1 MNKMRFIFYCVFAVF
16 HIGAFVFT
24 LLMQDFNF
32 LMKMFNY
39 IGLFRYITFFG
50 IVLIVADV
58 IWTLTV
64 SRDNRKEKDAL
75 THELNM
81 LKAKLFDLQET
92 AKDSNAAK
100 TTPKN

>member
-1 MNKMRFIFYCVFAVF
+1 MKKRLIFYCVFAAF

-24 LLMQDFNF
+24 LLMQDLNF

-58 IWTLTV
+58 IWSWTV
-64 SRDNRKEKDAL
+64 DRDHRKEKDAL